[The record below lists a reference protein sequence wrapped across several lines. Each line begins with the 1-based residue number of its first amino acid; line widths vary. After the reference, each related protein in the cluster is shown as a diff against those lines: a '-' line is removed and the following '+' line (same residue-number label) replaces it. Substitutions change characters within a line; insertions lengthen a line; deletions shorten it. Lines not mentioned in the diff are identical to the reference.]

1 MNERTALPNASPVLW
16 LGDCSEAPG
25 KLLLA
30 SAPDSAIALAAAALA
45 RAAAAMAVDAEADRE
60 GAGPLPLL
68 MASDLL
74 PAC

>member
-1 MNERTALPNASPVLW
+1 MNERTALPDASPVLCPR
-16 LGDCSEAPG
+16 DCSEAPG
-25 KLLLA
+25 KLPLA

-60 GAGPLPLL
+60 GAGPLLLL

-74 PAC
+74 PVC